1 MVTVVHD
8 PAQHQVQPGE
18 GYDGV
23 VQVVAGR
30 NYGSGVL
37 LQGGRAVLT
46 AAHLLDGASSV
57 SVRLGTPEGDVNLS
71 TAFYALHP
79 AYDTTQS
86 NNDLA
91 LVWLDAPAPAS
102 AQRST
107 LYRQDDELGQVISL
121 VGYGLTGDGV
131 TGHVPRESTEPAK
144 HLAMN
149 RIDTTGEAL
158 KAALGLSIAWDP
170 TPGSQLI
177 IDFDNG
183 SPSHDALG
191 VLMGLQDLGLGA
203 SEGMVAPGDSGGPAF
218 IGDQVAGI
226 ATYTASLSR
235 DGQSPDVNNELD
247 SSFGEIAGFQRVSHY
262 QQWIDQRLRA
272 ADPDAPTRPEEVQKA
287 IVEGDS
293 GTQLAYFLLEF
304 HGVRDHPDQWLS
316 VDYAT
321 RDGTAIA
328 GEDYLPV
335 ADTLILYPGETQATI
350 AVEVIGDKIPE
361 PDETFYLDVFNP
373 VGGSFGE
380 GVVQLTAMRT
390 IIDDDGWIA

>member
-1 MVTVVHD
+1 MVTVVRD
-8 PAQHQVQPGE
+8 PERHRVQPGE

-23 VQVVAGR
+23 VQVVAGG

-37 LQGGRAVLT
+37 LHGGRAVLT
-46 AAHLLDGASSV
+46 AAHLLDGAASV
-57 SVRLGTPEGDVNLS
+57 TVRLGTPEGSVNLS

-79 AYDTTQS
+79 AYDAIQS
-86 NNDLA
+86 NNDVA

-102 AQRST
+102 AERST
-107 LYRQDDELGQVISL
+107 LYRQEDELGQVISL

-131 TGHVPRESTEPAK
+131 TGHVPREGTEPAK

-149 RIDTTGEAL
+149 HVDTTGEAL
-158 KAALGLSIAWDP
+158 KAAFGHDIFWDP
-170 TPGSQLI
+170 LPGSQLI

-183 SPSHDALG
+183 SPTQDALG
-191 VLMGLQDLGLGA
+191 VLMGLHDLGLGA

-218 IGDQVAGI
+218 VGDQVAGI

-235 DGQSPDVNNELD
+235 DGQSPDVTDKLD

-272 ADPDAPTRPEEVQKA
+272 ADPDAPTRPEEVQNA
-287 IVEGDS
+287 IVESDS
-293 GTQLAYFLLEF
+293 GAQLAYFLLEF
-304 HGVRDHPDQWLS
+304 HGARDHPDQWLS

-321 RDGTAIA
+321 RDGSATA

-335 ADTLILYPGETQATI
+335 ADTLVLYPGEMQATI
-350 AVEVIGDKIPE
+350 AVEVIGDTIPE

-373 VGGSFGE
+373 VGGGFGE
-380 GVVQLTAMRT
+380 GLVQLTATRT